1 MDNNELVKIIV
12 NRKNGKIRYTVECAK
27 EVTGA
32 ELAHYLDE
40 IIEGICSWKPE
51 VCQETMK
58 TITGAIEQKSPPNKN
73 H

>member
-1 MDNNELVKIIV
+1 LDNKELVRIIV
-12 NRKNGKIRYTVECAK
+12 NRKNGKIQYKVECSK
-27 EVTGA
+27 EVTGV

-58 TITGAIEQKSPPNKN
+58 TIIGAIEQKTPTKE
-73 H
+73 